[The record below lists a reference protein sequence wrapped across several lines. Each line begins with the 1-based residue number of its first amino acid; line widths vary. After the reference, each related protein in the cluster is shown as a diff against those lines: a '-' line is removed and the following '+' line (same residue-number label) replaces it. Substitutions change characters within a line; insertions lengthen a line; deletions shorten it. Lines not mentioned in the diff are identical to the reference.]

1 MVSHKSS
8 FFFILFSLFSSVF
21 CLTYS
26 FFFFFLISGAIEAFY
41 CISFTISFSS
51 RISMQFF
58 YFIIPISDEVPIL
71 SMYCFP
77 DYVVYLWLSWNK
89 FESAFIYT
97 QMVQF
102 NGYCWLNIRDQN
114 KCSRR
119 HRNIWVTPLLEK
131 TQRTDKYELFS

>member
-1 MVSHKSS
+1 MQVQLSFSVSICREYLFLSLHFQSLCVLTSEVSILWAAYQWVFLKSRQPVSLLIGS
-8 FFFILFSLFSSVF
+8 FQTTYVWVRWF
-21 CLTYS
+21 CLPLDWVYS
-26 FFFFFLISGAIEAFY
+26 CSPLHFLK
-41 CISFTISFSS
+41 ISFLVSFSS

-97 QMVQF
+97 
-102 NGYCWLNIRDQN
+102 
-114 KCSRR
+114 
-119 HRNIWVTPLLEK
+119 
-131 TQRTDKYELFS
+131 